1 MRRREFIAGLGSAT
15 AAWPVVVRA
24 QQSERFR
31 HIGVLSALSEHDP
44 LQGSYIA
51 AFQQEVAKLGWSDG
65 GNIRI
70 DYRWGDANIERIR
83 AFAAELVALHPDV
96 LFVGG
101 TPALAALRQATR
113 SIPIVF
119 TQVAD
124 PIGMGFV
131 ASLAR
136 PGGNIT
142 GFLIEEPPLASK
154 RVQLLK
160 LMAPVLQRVA
170 YLFDPDVAA
179 SPGDYFRYA
188 EAAAAPLMVEM
199 IAAAVRDDGELEEA
213 LAALA
218 REPNSGLLVLADPF
232 TVGHRKQIIELAAR
246 HRLPAMWNDRGFS
259 ADGGLISYGINF
271 RDRFRQAA
279 GYVDRILRGTK
290 PADLPVQAPTTYELA
305 INLATA
311 KALGLNVS
319 PTLLATA
326 DEVIE

>member
-1 MRRREFIAGLGSAT
+1 MRRRDFIAGLGI
-15 AAWPVVVRA
+15 AASWPVLVQA
-24 QQSERFR
+24 QQTTPIR

-44 LQGSYIA
+44 QQRSYIT
-51 AFQQEVAKLGWSDG
+51 AFQQELGKLGWTDG
-65 GNIRI
+65 GNIQI

-83 AFAAELVALHPDV
+83 AFAADLVALHPDV

-142 GFLIEEPPLASK
+142 GFLIEEPPLAGK

-160 LMAPVLQRVA
+160 LMVPRLRRMA

-199 IAAAVRDDGELEEA
+199 IAAAVRDDSELEEK

-218 REPNSGLLVLADPF
+218 REPNSGMLVLADPF

-246 HRLPAMWNDRGFS
+246 HRLPAMWNDRDLS
-259 ADGGLISYGINF
+259 ADGGLISYGIDF

-279 GYVDRILRGTK
+279 GYVDRILRGAK
-290 PADLPVQAPTTYELA
+290 PADLPVQAPERYDLV
-305 INLATA
+305 INLKTA
-311 KALGLNVS
+311 RAMELDVS
-319 PTLLATA
+319 AGILSLAN
-326 DEVIE
+326 EVIE

>member
-1 MRRREFIAGLGSAT
+1 MRRREFITGLAGAVASPIA
-15 AAWPVVVRA
+15 VRA
-24 QQSERFR
+24 QQSDQVR

-44 LQGSYIA
+44 LQGSFVA
-51 AFQQEVAKLGWSDG
+51 AFQQELAKLGWTDG
-65 GNIRI
+65 GSVRI

-83 AFAAELVALHPDV
+83 ALAAELVALHPDV

-142 GFLIEEPPLASK
+142 GFLIEEPPLAGK

-160 LMAPVLQRVA
+160 LIAPGLKRVA

-213 LAALA
+213 LATLA
-218 REPNSGLLVLADPF
+218 RP
-232 TVGHRKQIIELAAR
+232 VGARGPLHRR
-246 HRLPAMWNDRGFS
+246 S
-259 ADGGLISYGINF
+259 S
-271 RDRFRQAA
+271 
-279 GYVDRILRGTK
+279 
-290 PADLPVQAPTTYELA
+290 
-305 INLATA
+305 
-311 KALGLNVS
+311 
-319 PTLLATA
+319 
-326 DEVIE
+326 